1 MKKQSSAAFLEGG
14 GAGIISCENQRKVQH
29 YSSEILQITA
39 KSLKSPLTYTPS
51 LSFFFPLSAPLSGHP
66 LPLSLS

>member
-1 MKKQSSAAFLEGG
+1 MKTQSSAAFLEGG
-14 GAGIISCENQRKVQH
+14 GIISCETQRKVQH

-39 KSLKSPLTYTPS
+39 KSLKSPLTYTPA